1 VYHDEND
8 NTNDPY
14 SELTIDSK
22 YYDVYS
28 LPTILH
34 DNVSPIFLSINIQSL
49 MSKYDELRS
58 FIVELSSKKIVIDV
72 IAVQEV
78 WEVRQPE
85 ILPIPGFQTVICKT
99 RSNMRGGGVGFY
111 VRDGLTFKV
120 VENLSPFEQKIF
132 EALTIQVSYPNKSV
146 LLTSAYRS
154 NGPLPNLTAT
164 QQMDRFHLSF
174 SELLSKLNSS
184 RLTSY
189 VFIDS
194 NIDLLNMYSEDSVQF
209 INNVLSNGFIQHV
222 MKATRFQ
229 NQSKTLLDQIL
240 TSSNSNNIFSGTIVS
255 DVSDH
260 FFTFTRPV
268 LPPVKKSTKTTTSRN
283 FSLNNLNN
291 FKTALSG
298 TDWLP
303 VTNSNN
309 VDDAYDI
316 FWNSYSEL
324 FEVIFPK
331 KQVRFNRNIHKMA
344 PFMTAGLLV
353 SRLTKNHL
361 FKTKLLDN
369 SPANAQKYK
378 DFKTV
383 SVR

>member
-1 VYHDEND
+1 
-8 NTNDPY
+8 
-14 SELTIDSK
+14 
-22 YYDVYS
+22 
-28 LPTILH
+28 
-34 DNVSPIFLSINIQSL
+34 
-49 MSKYDELRS
+49 
-58 FIVELSSKKIVIDV
+58 
-72 IAVQEV
+72 
-78 WEVRQPE
+78 
-85 ILPIPGFQTVICKT
+85 
-99 RSNMRGGGVGFY
+99 
-111 VRDGLTFKV
+111 
-120 VENLSPFEQKIF
+120 
-132 EALTIQVSYPNKSV
+132 V

-303 VTNSNN
+303 VTNSDN